1 MPDIKTF
8 HYPSPCG
15 TLVLGSFE
23 NFLCLCDWEGS
34 PLFRRNLRT
43 VACRLNADF
52 SETSFVRMPTV
63 LQMAVGQLNEYF
75 SSRRQIF
82 DLPLILT
89 GTEFQKA
96 VWRVLTDI
104 PFGETRTYAAV
115 AAASD
120 NPRGVRAVARAIGAN
135 RLSIIVPCHRV
146 IGTDHSLTGYAGGL
160 PAKHFLLSHEEGI
173 VNL

>member
-1 MPDIKTF
+1 
-8 HYPSPCG
+8 
-15 TLVLGSFE
+15 
-23 NFLCLCDWEGS
+23 
-34 PLFRRNLRT
+34 
-43 VACRLNADF
+43 
-52 SETSFVRMPTV
+52 MPTV

-75 SSRRQIF
+75 SSRRHIF

-120 NPRGVRAVARAIGAN
+120 NPRGVRALARAIGAN

-173 VNL
+173 ANL